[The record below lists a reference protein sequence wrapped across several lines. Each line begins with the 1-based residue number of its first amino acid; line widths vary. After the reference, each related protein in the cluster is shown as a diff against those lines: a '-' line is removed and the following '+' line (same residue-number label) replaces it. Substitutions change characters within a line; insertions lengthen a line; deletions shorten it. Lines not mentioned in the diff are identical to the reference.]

1 MKSWYRCIY
10 KKEKKILEIM
20 GSFDVKNCL
29 SPLNW
34 LLPIFLFFFFFLIAS
49 WLRES
54 GVDLGFYFQA

>member
-29 SPLNW
+29 SPLNR
-34 LLPIFLFFFFFLIAS
+34 LLPFFFFF
-49 WLRES
+49 
-54 GVDLGFYFQA
+54 FF